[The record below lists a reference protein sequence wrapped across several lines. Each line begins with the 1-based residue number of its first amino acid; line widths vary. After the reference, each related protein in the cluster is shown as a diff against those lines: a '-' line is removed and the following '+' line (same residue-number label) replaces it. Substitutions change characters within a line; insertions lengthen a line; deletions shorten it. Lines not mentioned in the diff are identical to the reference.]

1 MSNNPN
7 GVCLIGDVAA
17 YAVTVIRQRCDG
29 WNKELYRSSFRVAQD
44 RLPDPSETAC
54 EAYLRG
60 IISDFLQTEDGKRA
74 YEATCHDF
82 NWGDVETEIPDD
94 FFSAYGVTHNT
105 SEPGNDKFLCCG
117 AISILVDQDE
127 LLGQSFYEEMSS

>member
-1 MSNNPN
+1 MPNVPN
-7 GVCLIGDVAA
+7 GVCPIDDVAA
-17 YAVTVIRQRCDG
+17 YAVTVIRQRYDG
-29 WNKELYRSSFRVAQD
+29 RNKELYCSSFRVAQD

-60 IISDFLQTEDGKRA
+60 IISDFLQTKDGKRA

-82 NWGDVETEIPDD
+82 NWGDVETEIPND
-94 FFSAYGVTHNT
+94 FFSAYGVTRNT
-105 SEPGNDKFLCCG
+105 GEPGNDRFLCCG

-127 LLGQSFYEEMSS
+127 LLGQSFYE

>member
-1 MSNNPN
+1 MSNVPN
-7 GVCLIGDVAA
+7 GVCLIGDAAA
-17 YAVTVIRQRCDG
+17 YAVTVIRQRYDG
-29 WNKELYRSSFRVAQD
+29 RNKELYCSSFRIAQD

-54 EAYLRG
+54 ETYLRK

-82 NWGDVETEIPDD
+82 NWGDVETEIPDG

-105 SEPGNDKFLCCG
+105 GRAGNDRFLCCG
-117 AISILVDQDE
+117 AVSILVDQDE
-127 LLGQSFYEEMSS
+127 LLGQSFNEEMGS